1 MNCDYLRTDNSTDAG
16 VYNLAVALI
25 DGYLEKNLKLRRN
38 EAAKLHQDYVQDYG
52 LAIEGLVRHHH
63 IDPMEFNSQV
73 DDALPLESIIEPRP
87 ELKKLLSDIDRKKVK
102 LWLFTNAY
110 KTHAQRVVK
119 ILEID
124 DFFDGLTYCD
134 YSSVPFLCKPQK
146 AMYLKAMREA
156 GVQNMKNCF
165 FVGK

>member
-1 MNCDYLRTDNSTDAG
+1 M
-16 VYNLAVALI
+16 I

-52 LAIEGLVRHHH
+52 LAIGGLVRYHH

-87 ELKKLLSDIDRKKVK
+87 QLKKLFSDIDRKKVK

-146 AMYLKAMREA
+146 SMYLKAMREA
-156 GVQNMKNCF
+156 GVQNMKDCF